1 MEDKT
6 DVVMPDDPI
15 AQAFYRYLLAV
26 QAYRER
32 HKLPLYHPQPVSAER
47 KRVSK

>member
-1 MEDKT
+1 MEDKA
-6 DVVMPDDPI
+6 DVVVPDDPV

-32 HKLPLYHPQPVSAER
+32 HKLPLYHQQPVRSER
-47 KRVSK
+47 KRVIR